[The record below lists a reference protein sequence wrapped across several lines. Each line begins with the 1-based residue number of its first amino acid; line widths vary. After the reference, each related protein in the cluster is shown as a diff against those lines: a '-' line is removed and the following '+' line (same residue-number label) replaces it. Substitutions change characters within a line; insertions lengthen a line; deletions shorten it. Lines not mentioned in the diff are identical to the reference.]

1 MKKTMTTMITPQLLS
16 QSREQTFEMYAVATK
31 WLLEQDSTADTY
43 VKEAR
48 KEFVDAT
55 KELIGNQNIAKAAAH
70 IERICYIMLL
80 KRLAI
85 HRMYFG

>member
-1 MKKTMTTMITPQLLS
+1 MITPQLLS
-16 QSREQTFEMYAVATK
+16 QNREQTLEMYAAVTK
-31 WLLEQDSTADTY
+31 WLFEQDSTADMY

-55 KELIGNQNIAKAAAH
+55 KELIGNQNMAKVAAH

-80 KRLAI
+80 RRLAI
-85 HRMYFG
+85 HRILVG

>member
-1 MKKTMTTMITPQLLS
+1 MKTTTTTITPQLPIS
-16 QSREQTFEMYAVATK
+16 QIREQTLEMYAAVTK
-31 WLLEQDSTADTY
+31 WLFEQDPTADEY

-55 KELIGNQNIAKAAAH
+55 KELFGNQNMARAAVH
-70 IERICYIMLL
+70 IGRICYIMLL